1 MQLPLRIDPA
11 ASASLQVQLTDQI
24 RQLIL
29 DGRLAPGARMPATR
43 QLALDLDVS
52 RNTIVGAFERLAAEG
67 LIEARE
73 PTGTFVAGRIV
84 ADGPALLPLPEAT
97 PSAAA
102 ERRRRRRLKFRV
114 EGHQVVAPHGPAL
127 PFDFWIGRPD
137 ARLFPMRHWQ
147 ALLMRKLRGGARH
160 LCDYGDPQGVLA
172 LRHAIA
178 AHVGATRGI
187 AADADGIL
195 VTNGIQEGLNLL
207 AWLLVAPGTEVAVE
221 NPCYRGAAQVFVG
234 HGATLRPVSVDRDGI
249 DCAALPASAALA
261 YVTPSHQYP
270 LGAALSIERRQS
282 LLAWA
287 AQAGAY
293 VVEDDYDCDFFYD
306 GAPLPALKSL
316 DRHGQVIYLGTFS
329 KSLGAG
335 LRIGYM
341 VLPAELREPAR
352 RAKALL
358 NNCQPWLEQ
367 AALAAFIAE
376 GGYAEHLRR
385 LRQTYAARRDHL
397 CAALAH
403 GLPGWRCAGAG
414 GGMHLVVHLPPHGPD
429 ADTVE
434 VMARAHGVGVYG
446 IAQGN
451 ARLWDGRPPDPL
463 RRVLL
468 LGYAALSQTEVS
480 EALLRLRQVAGLAS
494 PPASLDAAVS
504 G

>member
-11 ASASLQVQLTDQI
+11 AGMGLQAQVTDQI

-29 DGRLAPGARMPATR
+29 DGRLTPGARMPATR
-43 QLALDLDVS
+43 QLALDLGVS
-52 RNTIVGAFERLAAEG
+52 RNTVMGAFERLAAEG

-84 ADGPALLPLPEAT
+84 AEGPALLPLPEAT
-97 PSAAA
+97 TSVAA
-102 ERRRRRRLKFRV
+102 ERRRRRRLKLRV

-160 LCDYGDPQGVLA
+160 LCDYGDPQGELA
-172 LRHAIA
+172 LRQAIA

-187 AADADGIL
+187 AAAAQDIL

-207 AWLLVAPGTEVAVE
+207 AWLLIAPGIEVVVE
-221 NPCYRGAAQVFVG
+221 NPCYRGAAQVFRG
-234 HGATLRPVSVDRDGI
+234 HGARLRPVAVDHDGL
-249 DCAALPASAALA
+249 DCAALPTSAALA

-270 LGAALSIERRQS
+270 LGATLSIERRQA
-282 LLAWA
+282 LLGWA

-306 GAPLPALKSL
+306 GTPLPALKSL
-316 DRHGQVIYLGTFS
+316 DRHGHVIYLGTFS

-341 VLPAELREPAR
+341 VLPTELREPAR

-367 AALAAFIAE
+367 AALAAFITE

-385 LRQTYAARRDHL
+385 LRQSYAARRDHL
-397 CAALAH
+397 CAGISH
-403 GLPGWRCAGAG
+403 GLPGWHCG
-414 GGMHLVVHLPPHGPD
+414 GGGSGMHLVAHLPPQGPD
-429 ADTVE
+429 AEAVE
-434 VMARAHGVGVYG
+434 KLARTQGVGVYS
-446 IAQGN
+446 IARGN
-451 ARLWDGRPPDPL
+451 ALLWNAGPDHPL

-468 LGYAALSQTEVS
+468 LGYAALSQTEIS
-480 EALLRLRQVAGLAS
+480 EALLRLRQAIGAH
-494 PPASLDAAVS
+494 
-504 G
+504 